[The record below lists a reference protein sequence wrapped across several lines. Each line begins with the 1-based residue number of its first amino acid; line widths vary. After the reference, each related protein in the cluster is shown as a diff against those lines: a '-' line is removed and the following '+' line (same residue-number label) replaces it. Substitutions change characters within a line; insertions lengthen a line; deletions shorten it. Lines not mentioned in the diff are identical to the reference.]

1 MLFYKFAELFP
12 EIQCSEPPIPA
23 TGILILDG
31 FSFEFSVGD
40 TVGYECLEGFVLSG
54 PMTRTCQ
61 LNGTWSGDDPTC
73 EGIV

>member
-1 MLFYKFAELFP
+1 MCDP
-12 EIQCSEPPIPA
+12 PPVPTDGIQ
-23 TGILILDG
+23 T
-31 FSFEFSVGD
+31 FTTFSVGD